1 MDSLWKN
8 SINFDKKFSKLDK
21 SLDCDV
27 CIVGGGI
34 FGVSC
39 AYYLSKAGLKV
50 IVLEKDRLGSKT
62 TGNTTAK
69 ITSQHGLFYDYLIN
83 SFGLQFANDYLHVNN
98 NAIYEIK
105 NIVDLEN
112 IDCDFEFKDSFVYT
126 TSESDL
132 DAFTAEK
139 EALDA
144 LKFDCELT
152 SSTSL
157 PFEVAC
163 ALKFSNQ
170 AQFNP
175 LKYLYSLC
183 DVVLK
188 NRGDIFCDTCVFD
201 FKKQDNLN
209 VAFCENGYTV
219 RSKYLIIG
227 SGYPFKNVP
236 GFYFSKMYQS
246 TSYVIAFETDKPLFD
261 GYYIN
266 NAPPI
271 FSYRTALY
279 NGKRIALIGGAD
291 HKTGKEVSYSSTYS
305 VLENELFKYYP
316 DANILFRWNTEDCIS
331 LDKLPY
337 VGYYS
342 NLLENVFV
350 ATGFKKWGMTLSNVS
365 ANIVCDM
372 ILGKKNEYSHLF
384 DSTRINPIK
393 NIDEVKNMAVDTT
406 FSLIIDKLKIKDFD
420 FSSIP
425 EDSGKVIDIDGK
437 KVGVYKDKNSN
448 LQFVNPI
455 CTHLGCLLSWNDVD
469 KTWDCPCH
477 GSRFDY
483 NGKNLY
489 GPAFKNLEKFE
500 L

>member
-8 SINFDKKFSKLDK
+8 SINFDNKFSKLDK

-50 IVLEKDRLGSKT
+50 IVLEKDKIGSKT

-69 ITSQHGLFYDYLIN
+69 ITSQHGLFY
-83 SFGLQFANDYLHVNN
+83 DYLHVNN

-139 EALDA
+139 KALDS

-152 SSTSL
+152 
-157 PFEVAC
+157 
-163 ALKFSNQ
+163 
-170 AQFNP
+170 
-175 LKYLYSLC
+175 
-183 DVVLK
+183 
-188 NRGDIFCDTCVFD
+188 
-201 FKKQDNLN
+201 
-209 VAFCENGYTV
+209 
-219 RSKYLIIG
+219 
-227 SGYPFKNVP
+227 
-236 GFYFSKMYQS
+236 
-246 TSYVIAFETDKPLFD
+246 
-261 GYYIN
+261 
-266 NAPPI
+266 
-271 FSYRTALY
+271 
-279 NGKRIALIGGAD
+279 
-291 HKTGKEVSYSSTYS
+291 SSTYS

-425 EDSGKVIDIDGK
+425 VDSGKVIDIDGK

-489 GPAFKNLEKFE
+489 GPAFKNLEKF
-500 L
+500 